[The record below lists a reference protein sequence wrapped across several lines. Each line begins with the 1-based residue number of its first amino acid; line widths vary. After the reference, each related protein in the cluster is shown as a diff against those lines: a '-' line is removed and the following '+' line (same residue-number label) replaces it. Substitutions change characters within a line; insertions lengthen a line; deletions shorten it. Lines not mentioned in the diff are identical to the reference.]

1 MPILEGAC
9 GSTLMTLW
17 DQPERETPAPQQRAT
32 PRAETPPRIPVADQ
46 RLIRLLAVAALIAVA
61 ASVAAAL
68 NIDPIGDPIGGLSV
82 SLLFSVTISLLL
94 APVLLIESYRRNPGQ
109 WRGRRAR
116 ALRRS
121 LIVGVLGGGYSA
133 FRVAGLG
140 SPTGLL
146 IGALLAI
153 VIEAAF
159 TRADNDAV

>member
-1 MPILEGAC
+1 
-9 GSTLMTLW
+9 MTLW
-17 DQPERETPAPQQRAT
+17 DQQELEAAAPPQQKT
-32 PRAETPPRIPVADQ
+32 SRAETPPRIPVADQ
-46 RLIRLLAVAALIAVA
+46 RLIRLLALAALLTIA

-68 NIDPIGDPIGGLSV
+68 NIDPIGEPVAGLGV
-82 SLLFSVTISLLL
+82 SLLFGLTISFTL
-94 APVLLIESYRRNPGQ
+94 APILLIESYRRHPGQ

-121 LIVGVLGGGYSA
+121 LIVGVLVGGYSA

-146 IGALLAI
+146 IGAALAV

>member
-1 MPILEGAC
+1 
-9 GSTLMTLW
+9 MTLW
-17 DQPERETPAPQQRAT
+17 DQHEREASAPPQQKT
-32 PRAETPPRIPVADQ
+32 SRAETPPRIPVADQ
-46 RLIRLLAVAALIAVA
+46 RLIRLLALAALLTIA

-68 NIDPIGDPIGGLSV
+68 NIDPIGDPVAGLGV
-82 SLLFSVTISLLL
+82 SLLFGLTISFTL
-94 APVLLIESYRRNPGQ
+94 APILLIESYRRHPGQ
-109 WRGRRAR
+109 WRGRRTR

-121 LIVGVLGGGYSA
+121 LIFGVLVGGYSA

-146 IGALLAI
+146 IGAALAV

>member
-1 MPILEGAC
+1 
-9 GSTLMTLW
+9 MTLW
-17 DQPERETPAPQQRAT
+17 DQQELEAAAPPQQKT
-32 PRAETPPRIPVADQ
+32 SRAETPPRIPVADQ
-46 RLIRLLAVAALIAVA
+46 RLIRLLALAALLTIA

-68 NIDPIGDPIGGLSV
+68 NIDPIGDPVAGLGV
-82 SLLFSVTISLLL
+82 SLLFGLTISFAL
-94 APVLLIESYRRNPGQ
+94 APILLIESYRRHPGQ
-109 WRGRRAR
+109 WRGRRTR

-121 LIVGVLGGGYSA
+121 LIMGMLVGGYSA

-146 IGALLAI
+146 IGAALAV

>member
-1 MPILEGAC
+1 
-9 GSTLMTLW
+9 MTLW
-17 DQPERETPAPQQRAT
+17 DQQEREALAPPQQKT
-32 PRAETPPRIPVADQ
+32 SRAETPPRIPIADQ
-46 RLIRLLAVAALIAVA
+46 RLIRLLALAALLTIA
-61 ASVAAAL
+61 ASVAAVL
-68 NIDPIGDPIGGLSV
+68 NIDPIGDPVAGLGV
-82 SLLFSVTISLLL
+82 SLLFGLTISFTL
-94 APVLLIESYRRNPGQ
+94 APILLIESYRRHPGQ

-121 LIVGVLGGGYSA
+121 LIVGVLVGGYSA

-146 IGALLAI
+146 IGAALAV

>member
-1 MPILEGAC
+1 
-9 GSTLMTLW
+9 MTLW
-17 DQPERETPAPQQRAT
+17 DQQELEAAAPPQQKT
-32 PRAETPPRIPVADQ
+32 SRAETPPRIPVADQ
-46 RLIRLLAVAALIAVA
+46 RLIRLLTLAALLTIA

-68 NIDPIGDPIGGLSV
+68 NIDPIGEPVAGLGV
-82 SLLFSVTISLLL
+82 SLLFGLTISFTL
-94 APVLLIESYRRNPGQ
+94 APILLIESYRRHPGQ
-109 WRGRRAR
+109 WRGRRTR

-121 LIVGVLGGGYSA
+121 LIMGMLVGGYSA

-146 IGALLAI
+146 IGAALAV

>member
-1 MPILEGAC
+1 
-9 GSTLMTLW
+9 MTLW
-17 DQPERETPAPQQRAT
+17 DQQEREAAAPPQQKT
-32 PRAETPPRIPVADQ
+32 SRAETPPRIPVADQ
-46 RLIRLLAVAALIAVA
+46 RLIRLLALAALLAIAD
-61 ASVAAAL
+61 SVAAAL
-68 NIDPIGDPIGGLSV
+68 NIDPIGDPVAGLGV
-82 SLLFSVTISLLL
+82 SLLFGITISFTL
-94 APVLLIESYRRNPGQ
+94 APILLIESYRRHPGQ

-121 LIVGVLGGGYSA
+121 LIVGVLVGGYSA

-146 IGALLAI
+146 IGAALAV

>member
-1 MPILEGAC
+1 
-9 GSTLMTLW
+9 MTLW
-17 DQPERETPAPQQRAT
+17 DQQEREAPARPQQKT
-32 PRAETPPRIPVADQ
+32 SRAETPPRIPVADQ
-46 RLIRLLAVAALIAVA
+46 RLIRLLALAALLTIA

-68 NIDPIGDPIGGLSV
+68 NIDPIGDPVAGLGV
-82 SLLFSVTISLLL
+82 SLLFGLTVSFTL
-94 APVLLIESYRRNPGQ
+94 APILLIESYRRHPGQ

-121 LIVGVLGGGYSA
+121 LIVGVLVGGYSA

-146 IGALLAI
+146 IGAALAI

>member
-1 MPILEGAC
+1 
-9 GSTLMTLW
+9 MTLW
-17 DQPERETPAPQQRAT
+17 DQQEREAAAPPQQKT
-32 PRAETPPRIPVADQ
+32 SRAETPPRIPVADQ
-46 RLIRLLAVAALIAVA
+46 RLIRLLSLAAMLTIG

-68 NIDPIGDPIGGLSV
+68 NIDPIGDPVAGLGV
-82 SLLFSVTISLLL
+82 SLLFGLTISFTL
-94 APVLLIESYRRNPGQ
+94 APILLIESYRRHPGQ

-121 LIVGVLGGGYSA
+121 LIVGVLVGGYSA

-146 IGALLAI
+146 IGAALAV

>member
-1 MPILEGAC
+1 
-9 GSTLMTLW
+9 MTLW
-17 DQPERETPAPQQRAT
+17 DQQEREAPAPPQQKT
-32 PRAETPPRIPVADQ
+32 SRAETPPRIPVADQ
-46 RLIRLLAVAALIAVA
+46 RLIRLLALAALLTIA

-68 NIDPIGDPIGGLSV
+68 NIDPIGDPVAGLGV
-82 SLLFSVTISLLL
+82 SLLFGLTVSFTL
-94 APVLLIESYRRNPGQ
+94 APILLIESYRRHPGQ

-116 ALRRS
+116 ALRRG
-121 LIVGVLGGGYSA
+121 LIVGVLVGGYSA

-146 IGALLAI
+146 IGAALAV

>member
-1 MPILEGAC
+1 
-9 GSTLMTLW
+9 MTLW
-17 DQPERETPAPQQRAT
+17 DQQEREAAAPRQQKT
-32 PRAETPPRIPVADQ
+32 SRAETPPRIPVADQ
-46 RLIRLLAVAALIAVA
+46 RLIRLLALAALLTIA

-68 NIDPIGDPIGGLSV
+68 NIDPIGDPVAGLGV
-82 SLLFSVTISLLL
+82 SLLFGLTISFTL
-94 APVLLIESYRRNPGQ
+94 APILLIESYRRHPGQ

-121 LIVGVLGGGYSA
+121 LIVGVLVGGYSA

-146 IGALLAI
+146 IGAALAV

>member
-1 MPILEGAC
+1 
-9 GSTLMTLW
+9 MTLW
-17 DQPERETPAPQQRAT
+17 DQQEREAPAPPQQKT
-32 PRAETPPRIPVADQ
+32 SRAETPPRIPVADQ
-46 RLIRLLAVAALIAVA
+46 RLIRLLALAALLTIG

-68 NIDPIGDPIGGLSV
+68 NIDPIGEPVAGLGV
-82 SLLFSVTISLLL
+82 SLLFGLTISFTL
-94 APVLLIESYRRNPGQ
+94 APILLIESYRRHPGQ
-109 WRGRRAR
+109 WRGRRTR

-121 LIVGVLGGGYSA
+121 LIFGVLVGGYSA

-146 IGALLAI
+146 IGAALAV

>member
-1 MPILEGAC
+1 
-9 GSTLMTLW
+9 MTLW
-17 DQPERETPAPQQRAT
+17 DQQEREAAAPPQQKT
-32 PRAETPPRIPVADQ
+32 SRAETPPRIPVADQ
-46 RLIRLLAVAALIAVA
+46 RLIRLLALAALLTIA

-68 NIDPIGDPIGGLSV
+68 NIDPIGDPVAGLGV
-82 SLLFSVTISLLL
+82 SLLFGLTISFTL
-94 APVLLIESYRRNPGQ
+94 APILLIESYRRHPGQ
-109 WRGRRAR
+109 WRGRRTR

-121 LIVGVLGGGYSA
+121 LIMGMLVGGYSA

-146 IGALLAI
+146 IGAALAV

>member
-1 MPILEGAC
+1 
-9 GSTLMTLW
+9 MTLW
-17 DQPERETPAPQQRAT
+17 DQQEREAPAPPQQKT
-32 PRAETPPRIPVADQ
+32 SRAETPPRIPVADQ
-46 RLIRLLAVAALIAVA
+46 RLIRLLALAALLTIA

-68 NIDPIGDPIGGLSV
+68 NIDPIGDPVAGLGV
-82 SLLFSVTISLLL
+82 SLLFGLTISFAL
-94 APVLLIESYRRNPGQ
+94 APILLIESYRRHPGQ
-109 WRGRRAR
+109 WRGRRTR

-121 LIVGVLGGGYSA
+121 LIVGLLVGGYSA

-146 IGALLAI
+146 IGAALAV

>member
-1 MPILEGAC
+1 
-9 GSTLMTLW
+9 MTLW
-17 DQPERETPAPQQRAT
+17 DQQEREAPAPPQQKT
-32 PRAETPPRIPVADQ
+32 SRAETPPRIPVADQ
-46 RLIRLLAVAALIAVA
+46 RLIRLLALAALLTIA

-68 NIDPIGDPIGGLSV
+68 NIDPIGDPVAGLGV
-82 SLLFSVTISLLL
+82 SLLFGLTISFTL
-94 APVLLIESYRRNPGQ
+94 APILLIESYRRHPGQ
-109 WRGRRAR
+109 WRGRRTR

-121 LIVGVLGGGYSA
+121 LIVGGLVGGYSA

-146 IGALLAI
+146 ISAALAV

>member
-1 MPILEGAC
+1 
-9 GSTLMTLW
+9 MTIW
-17 DQPERETPAPQQRAT
+17 DQQEREAATSPQQKT
-32 PRAETPPRIPVADQ
+32 SRAETPPRIPVADQ
-46 RLIRLLAVAALIAVA
+46 RLIRLLALAALLTIA

-68 NIDPIGDPIGGLSV
+68 NIDPIGDPVAGLGV
-82 SLLFSVTISLLL
+82 SLLFGLTISFTL
-94 APVLLIESYRRNPGQ
+94 APILLIESYRRHPGQ

-121 LIVGVLGGGYSA
+121 LIVGVLVGGYSA

-146 IGALLAI
+146 IGAALAV

>member
-1 MPILEGAC
+1 
-9 GSTLMTLW
+9 MTLW
-17 DQPERETPAPQQRAT
+17 DQQEREAAAPPQQKT
-32 PRAETPPRIPVADQ
+32 SRAETPPRIPVADQ
-46 RLIRLLAVAALIAVA
+46 RLIRLLALAALLTIA

-68 NIDPIGDPIGGLSV
+68 NIDPIGDPVAGLGV
-82 SLLFSVTISLLL
+82 SLLFGLTINFTL
-94 APVLLIESYRRNPGQ
+94 APILLIESYRRHPGQ

-121 LIVGVLGGGYSA
+121 LIVGVLVGGYSA

-146 IGALLAI
+146 IGAALAA

>member
-1 MPILEGAC
+1 
-9 GSTLMTLW
+9 MTLW
-17 DQPERETPAPQQRAT
+17 DQQEREAPAPPQQKT
-32 PRAETPPRIPVADQ
+32 SRAETPPRIPVADQ
-46 RLIRLLAVAALIAVA
+46 RLIRLLALAALLTIA
-61 ASVAAAL
+61 ASVAAL
-68 NIDPIGDPIGGLSV
+68 LTIDPIGDPVAGLGV
-82 SLLFSVTISLLL
+82 SLLFGLTISFTL
-94 APVLLIESYRRNPGQ
+94 APILLIESYRRHPGQ

-121 LIVGVLGGGYSA
+121 LIVGVLVGGYSA

-146 IGALLAI
+146 IGAALAV

>member
-1 MPILEGAC
+1 
-9 GSTLMTLW
+9 MTLW
-17 DQPERETPAPQQRAT
+17 DQQEREAPAQPQQKT

-46 RLIRLLAVAALIAVA
+46 RLIRLLALAALLTIA

-68 NIDPIGDPIGGLSV
+68 NIDPIGDPVAGLGV
-82 SLLFSVTISLLL
+82 SLLFGLTISFTL
-94 APVLLIESYRRNPGQ
+94 APILLIESYRRHPGQ

-121 LIVGVLGGGYSA
+121 LIVGLLVGGYSA

-146 IGALLAI
+146 IGAALAV

>member
-1 MPILEGAC
+1 
-9 GSTLMTLW
+9 MTLW
-17 DQPERETPAPQQRAT
+17 DQQEREAPAPPHQKNS
-32 PRAETPPRIPVADQ
+32 RAESPPRIPVADQ
-46 RLIRLLAVAALIAVA
+46 RLIRLLALAALFTIT

-68 NIDPIGDPIGGLSV
+68 NIDPIGEPVAGLGV
-82 SLLFSVTISLLL
+82 SLLFGLAISFSV
-94 APVLLIESYRRNPGQ
+94 APILLIESYRRHPGQ

-121 LIVGVLGGGYSA
+121 LIVGVLVGGYSA

-146 IGALLAI
+146 IGAVLAV

>member
-1 MPILEGAC
+1 
-9 GSTLMTLW
+9 MTLW
-17 DQPERETPAPQQRAT
+17 DQHEREAPAPPQQKT
-32 PRAETPPRIPVADQ
+32 SRAETPPRIPVADQ
-46 RLIRLLAVAALIAVA
+46 RLIRLLALAALLTIA

-68 NIDPIGDPIGGLSV
+68 NIDPIGDPVAGLGV
-82 SLLFSVTISLLL
+82 SLLFGLTVSFTL
-94 APVLLIESYRRNPGQ
+94 APILLIESYRRHPGQ

-121 LIVGVLGGGYSA
+121 LIVGVLVGGYSA

-146 IGALLAI
+146 IGAALAV

>member
-1 MPILEGAC
+1 
-9 GSTLMTLW
+9 MTLW
-17 DQPERETPAPQQRAT
+17 DQQEREAAAPPKQKT

-46 RLIRLLAVAALIAVA
+46 RLIRLLALAALLTIA

-68 NIDPIGDPIGGLSV
+68 NIDPIGDPVAGLGV
-82 SLLFSVTISLLL
+82 SLLFGLTISFTL
-94 APVLLIESYRRNPGQ
+94 APILLIESYRRHPGQ
-109 WRGRRAR
+109 WRGRRTR

-121 LIVGVLGGGYSA
+121 LIVGVLVGGYSA

-146 IGALLAI
+146 IGAALAV

>member
-1 MPILEGAC
+1 
-9 GSTLMTLW
+9 MTLW
-17 DQPERETPAPQQRAT
+17 DQQELEAAAPPQQKT
-32 PRAETPPRIPVADQ
+32 SRAETPPRIPVADQ
-46 RLIRLLAVAALIAVA
+46 RLIRLLALAALLTIA

-68 NIDPIGDPIGGLSV
+68 NIDPIGEPVAGLGV
-82 SLLFSVTISLLL
+82 SLLFGLTISFAL
-94 APVLLIESYRRNPGQ
+94 APILLIESYRRHPGQ
-109 WRGRRAR
+109 WRGRRTR

-121 LIVGVLGGGYSA
+121 LIVGLLVGGYSA

-146 IGALLAI
+146 IGAALAV

>member
-1 MPILEGAC
+1 
-9 GSTLMTLW
+9 MTLW
-17 DQPERETPAPQQRAT
+17 DQQEREAPAPPQQKSS
-32 PRAETPPRIPVADQ
+32 RAETPPRIPVADQ
-46 RLIRLLAVAALIAVA
+46 RLIRLLALAALLTIA

-68 NIDPIGDPIGGLSV
+68 NIDPIGDPVAGLGV
-82 SLLFSVTISLLL
+82 SLLFGLTISFAL
-94 APVLLIESYRRNPGQ
+94 APILLIESYRRHPGQ
-109 WRGRRAR
+109 WRGRRTR

-121 LIVGVLGGGYSA
+121 LIVGLLVGGYSA

-146 IGALLAI
+146 IGAALAV

>member
-1 MPILEGAC
+1 
-9 GSTLMTLW
+9 MTLW
-17 DQPERETPAPQQRAT
+17 DQQEREAAAPPQQKT
-32 PRAETPPRIPVADQ
+32 SRAETPPRIPVADQ
-46 RLIRLLAVAALIAVA
+46 RLIRLLALAALLTIG

-68 NIDPIGDPIGGLSV
+68 NIDPIGEPVAGLGV
-82 SLLFSVTISLLL
+82 SLLFGLTISFTL
-94 APVLLIESYRRNPGQ
+94 APILLIESYRRHPGQ

-121 LIVGVLGGGYSA
+121 LIVGLLVGGYSA

-146 IGALLAI
+146 IGATLAV

>member
-1 MPILEGAC
+1 
-9 GSTLMTLW
+9 MTLW
-17 DQPERETPAPQQRAT
+17 DQHEREASAPPQQKT
-32 PRAETPPRIPVADQ
+32 SRAETPPRIPVADQ
-46 RLIRLLAVAALIAVA
+46 RLIRLLALAALITIA

-68 NIDPIGDPIGGLSV
+68 NIDPIGDPVAGLGV
-82 SLLFSVTISLLL
+82 SLLFGLTISFTL
-94 APVLLIESYRRNPGQ
+94 APILLIESYRRHPGQ
-109 WRGRRAR
+109 WRGRRTR

-121 LIVGVLGGGYSA
+121 LIVGVLVGGYSA

-146 IGALLAI
+146 IGAALAV

>member
-1 MPILEGAC
+1 
-9 GSTLMTLW
+9 MTLW
-17 DQPERETPAPQQRAT
+17 DQQEREAPAPPQQKT
-32 PRAETPPRIPVADQ
+32 SRAETPPRIPVADQ
-46 RLIRLLAVAALIAVA
+46 RLIRLLALAALLTIA

-68 NIDPIGDPIGGLSV
+68 NIDPIGDPVAGLGV
-82 SLLFSVTISLLL
+82 SLLFGLTISFTL
-94 APVLLIESYRRNPGQ
+94 APILLIESYRRHPGQ
-109 WRGRRAR
+109 WRGRRTR

-121 LIVGVLGGGYSA
+121 LIMGMLVGGYSA

-146 IGALLAI
+146 IGAALAV

>member
-1 MPILEGAC
+1 
-9 GSTLMTLW
+9 MTLW
-17 DQPERETPAPQQRAT
+17 DQQEREAPAPPQQKSS
-32 PRAETPPRIPVADQ
+32 RAETPPRIPVADQ
-46 RLIRLLAVAALIAVA
+46 RLIRLLALAALLTIA

-68 NIDPIGDPIGGLSV
+68 NIDPIGDPVAGLGV
-82 SLLFSVTISLLL
+82 SLLFGLTISFAL
-94 APVLLIESYRRNPGQ
+94 APILLIESYRRHPGQ
-109 WRGRRAR
+109 WRGRRTR

-121 LIVGVLGGGYSA
+121 LIVGVLVGGYSA

-146 IGALLAI
+146 IGATLAV

>member
-1 MPILEGAC
+1 
-9 GSTLMTLW
+9 MTLW
-17 DQPERETPAPQQRAT
+17 DQQEREAPAPPQQKT
-32 PRAETPPRIPVADQ
+32 SRAETPPRIPVADQ
-46 RLIRLLAVAALIAVA
+46 RLIRLLALAALLTIG

-68 NIDPIGDPIGGLSV
+68 NIDPIGEPVAGLGV
-82 SLLFSVTISLLL
+82 SLLFGLTISFTL
-94 APVLLIESYRRNPGQ
+94 APILLIESYRRHPGQ

-121 LIVGVLGGGYSA
+121 LIVGVLVGGYSA

-146 IGALLAI
+146 IGAALAV